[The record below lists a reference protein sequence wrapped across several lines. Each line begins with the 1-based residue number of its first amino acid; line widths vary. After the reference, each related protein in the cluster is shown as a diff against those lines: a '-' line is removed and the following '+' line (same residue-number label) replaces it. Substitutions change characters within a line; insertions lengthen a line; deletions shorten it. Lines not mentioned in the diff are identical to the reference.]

1 MIDIVHQI
9 DAIHRDVARR
19 PTAAG
24 GQGISV
30 LLRRTYDSTPADV
43 WEAITDPER
52 VKRWFA
58 QLSGDLR
65 EGGKFQLK
73 GNAGG
78 DILRCDPPRLLKL
91 TWGGETS
98 VVEVRLAAGE
108 GDTTNL
114 EVEHNVPIE
123 LAGSGAGS
131 LFVGPGWDGGLLG
144 LDQYLRG
151 HVVEDPAAAANSRE
165 VQEFSRQS
173 AHAWAAAAAASGTAT
188 ADEIAGLLQASLAH
202 YAPDVQGPPAS

>member
-1 MIDIVHQI
+1 MLDIVRQI
-9 DAIHRDVARR
+9 SAIHRDVAHRT
-19 PTAAG
+19 TAAG

-30 LLRRTYDSTPADV
+30 LLRRTYDTTPADV
-43 WEAITDPER
+43 WDAITNPER
-52 VKRWFA
+52 VKRWFT
-58 QLSGDLR
+58 LLTGDLR

-73 GNAGG
+73 GNASG

-91 TWGGETS
+91 TYGGETS
-98 VVEVRLAAGE
+98 IVEVRLSPGD

-123 LAGSGAGS
+123 MAGSGAGS

-144 LDQYLRG
+144 LDLYLRG
-151 HVVEDPAAAANSRE
+151 QAPEDLTAAANSPE

-173 AHAWAAAAAASGTAT
+173 AHAWAAAVAASGTAT
-188 ADEIAGLLQASLAH
+188 ADEIAGALQASLGH
-202 YAPDVQGPPAS
+202 FAPDVRESPAS